1 MPQLPDNPSGSEAPE
16 ALIADLRRLAGRPES
31 LPMFDA
37 SSVASAHFAKRRRLR
52 LAAVVGA
59 MGAVAAAIVV
69 AVVIPGNV
77 RTSPRSPLAVRE
89 DVNTDGRVD
98 MLDAYM
104 IAKAWAGD
112 AAEPTWD
119 FTGDGRVDGD
129 DVKAV
134 AGIAVRLPAD
144 GGRL

>member
-1 MPQLPDNPSGSEAPE
+1 MPHSPDNPSGSEAPE

-37 SSVASAHFAKRRRLR
+37 RSVAAAHFTRRRR
-52 LAAVVGA
+52 VRVAAVVGA
-59 MGAVAAAIVV
+59 MAAVAAAVVV
-69 AVVIPGNV
+69 AVVIPGNE
-77 RTSPRSPLAVRE
+77 SKLQGSPLAVRE

-104 IAKAWAGD
+104 IAKGWAEA

-119 FTGDGRVDGD
+119 FTGDGRVNGD

-134 AGIAVRLPAD
+134 AGIAVRLPPD

>member
-1 MPQLPDNPSGSEAPE
+1 MPHSPDNPSRSEAPE

-37 SSVASAHFAKRRRLR
+37 RSVASAHFAKRRRVR
-52 LAAVVGA
+52 VAAVVGA
-59 MGAVAAAIVV
+59 MGAVAAAIAV
-69 AVVIPGNV
+69 AVVMPGNESK
-77 RTSPRSPLAVRE
+77 SPGSPLAVRE

-104 IAKAWAGD
+104 IAKAWAGG

-119 FTGDGRVDGD
+119 FTGDGRVDRD
-129 DVKAV
+129 DVNAV
-134 AGIAVRLPAD
+134 AGVAVRLPTD

>member
-37 SSVASAHFAKRRRLR
+37 RSVASAHFAKRRRLR